1 MAHETRQRK
10 IALVINNCPA
20 HPNIQVSLNAVKLV
34 FLPPNTT
41 VKLQPC
47 DQGIIQNLK
56 VQYRKYLLIKLFA
69 AIEDIE
75 DFSQNLLDALYLLR
89 LSWENVSVQTIAN
102 CFHHCGFTHPD
113 DNATSQADVLDTAD
127 GPSLLRRLN
136 TSEFEL
142 PNKVTFENFVDV
154 DSEVIS
160 TAALTD
166 EDIALIVQKEDIDI
180 CTDDEEIDD
189 SPVPPPPP
197 TAREVDKSLSIL
209 RQYFEPRDPAVGENC
224 LLLVAKLEK
233 NN

>member
-1 MAHETRQRK
+1 MYIYTYS
-10 IALVINNCPA
+10 LVIDNCPA
-20 HPNIQVSLNAVKLV
+20 HPNTQASLNVIKLV

-41 VKLQPC
+41 AKLQPC

-56 VQYRKYLLIKLFA
+56 VQYRKYLLIKLIA
-69 AIEDIE
+69 AIEAKE
-75 DFSQNLLDALYLLR
+75 DFSPNLLDALYLLC
-89 LSWENVSVQTIAN
+89 LSWENVSVQTITN
-102 CFHHCGFTHPD
+102 CFHHCGFSHPD
-113 DNATSQADVLDTAD
+113 DIATSQADVLDTVD

-154 DSEVIS
+154 DSEVIT

-166 EDIALIVQKEDIDI
+166 EDIALIVQKEGIDT

-197 TAREVDKSLSIL
+197 TAREADKSLSIL
-209 RQYFEPRDPAVGENC
+209 RQYFESRDPAVGENC
-224 LLLVAKLEK
+224 LISGKA
-233 NN
+233 